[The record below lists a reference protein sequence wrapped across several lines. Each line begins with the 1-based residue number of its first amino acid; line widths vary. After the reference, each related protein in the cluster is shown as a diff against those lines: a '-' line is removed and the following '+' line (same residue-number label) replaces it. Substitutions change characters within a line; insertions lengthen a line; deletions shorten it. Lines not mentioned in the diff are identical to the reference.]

1 MNTRTQLKVAMLVV
15 DGNDVAGDQWRL
27 LGHESP
33 SVHPAIQNLLDG
45 LAERKD
51 LECRVLYGALNAAQ
65 PSFRSQGNVLYEA
78 VPYRRL
84 PLPGGGYWGRA
95 FALMGRL
102 HQIKPDLV
110 HAQGTERESAL
121 AAVLSGFPN
130 LLTLHGNFRKIAK
143 VLARGLDYY
152 RINAWLETWTLRRTG
167 GILCISNYVRDITRE
182 FGKPQRVIP
191 NAVGER
197 FLSQARPPAPP
208 IPRLCFMGTF
218 DRRKRPDFV
227 LRACIP
233 LWEEGRTF
241 TLHFLGKPGY
251 GTDYQAELAAPSR
264 PWKERGVLVEE
275 GFLPDPAPFLA
286 GCHLMLSASKEES
299 FGMNVAEALAVGTPV
314 IAPRVGGIQDILQDG
329 EQGFLVDPD
338 SPEAMAEKIRLLL
351 DQPELWRQ
359 MSASGRE
366 RVRSLFSPA
375 AVAGQTLDFYRDLLA
390 TSAGRE

>member
-1 MNTRTQLKVAMLVV
+1 MLVV

-45 LAERKD
+45 LAERQD
-51 LECRVLYGALNAAQ
+51 LECRVLYGALNAVQ
-65 PSFRSQGNVLYEA
+65 PSFRSQGSVLYEA

-84 PLPGGGYWGRA
+84 PLPGGGYLGRTWS
-95 FALMGRL
+95 LLKRL
-102 HQIKPDLV
+102 RQLKPDLV

-130 LLTLHGNFRKIAK
+130 LLTLHGNFREISR
-143 VLARGLDYY
+143 VLSKGLDYY
-152 RINAWLETWTLRRTG
+152 RVNAWLETRILRRTG
-167 GILCISNYVRDITRE
+167 GIVCISNYVRDITRE

-191 NAVGER
+191 NAVGDR
-197 FLSQARPPAPP
+197 FLNQTRPPAPP
-208 IPRLCFMGTF
+208 VPRLCFMGTF

-233 LWEEGRTF
+233 LWKAGLRF
-241 TLHFLGKPGY
+241 TLHLLGKPGY
-251 GTDYQAELAAPSR
+251 GEDYQAALQTLAE
-264 PWKERGVLVEE
+264 PWKKQGLLVEE

-314 IAPRVGGIQDILQDG
+314 IAPRVGGIQDILEEG
-329 EQGFLVDPD
+329 EQGFLVDPED
-338 SPEAMAEKIRLLL
+338 PAAMTEKIRLLL
-351 DQPELWRQ
+351 EQKDLWEAL
-359 MSASGRE
+359 SGSGRK
-366 RVRSLFSPA
+366 RMHARFSPA

-390 TSAGRE
+390 STPHGE